1 MSIPAQLAGILY
13 FAWLV
18 LAIPTV
24 VHLAGRKT
32 DTRSLTIF
40 WGIVA
45 ALVPVFGLLF
55 ILGLLLKDDRG
66 TA

>member
-1 MSIPAQLAGILY
+1 MNFPLAGTGTAY
-13 FAWLV
+13 VVWLL

-32 DTRSLTIF
+32 DTRSLTVL

-45 ALVPVFGLLF
+45 ALVPPFGLLF
-55 ILGLLLKDDRG
+55 ILALLLKNDR
-66 TA
+66 

>member
-1 MSIPAQLAGILY
+1 MNMTLSSMGATYVI
-13 FAWLV
+13 WLL

-32 DTRSLTIF
+32 DTRSLTLL

-45 ALVPVFGLLF
+45 ALFPPFGMLF
-55 ILGLLLKDDRG
+55 ILALLLKNDR
-66 TA
+66 